1 MERQQVIQQL
11 ADLLEELELAEQQY
25 LECYQKLERIKY
37 QIREK
42 ESHLITTN
50 PEIRNGKNREVRRA
64 LLDEGLGVSLIKEM
78 MECKRGLEVAR
89 SKRNQLIRRYEAAL
103 LSARI
108 ALSPSLNF
116 DIFNKI
122 FP

>member
-1 MERQQVIQQL
+1 MERQQVIQHI
-11 ADLLEELELAEQQY
+11 ADLLEELELAEQHY
-25 LECYQKLERIKY
+25 LECYQKLERTKH

-42 ESHLITTN
+42 EAYLIATN
-50 PEIRNGKNREVRRA
+50 EKIRTGKNKEVRRA
-64 LLDEGLGVSLIKEM
+64 LLDEGIGIPLIKEM
-78 MECKRGLEVAR
+78 MECKRGLEIAR

-108 ALSPSLNF
+108 VLSPYLNF
-116 DIFNKI
+116 DVYNKI

>member
-78 MECKRGLEVAR
+78 MECKRGLEVA

-116 DIFNKI
+116 DHKI